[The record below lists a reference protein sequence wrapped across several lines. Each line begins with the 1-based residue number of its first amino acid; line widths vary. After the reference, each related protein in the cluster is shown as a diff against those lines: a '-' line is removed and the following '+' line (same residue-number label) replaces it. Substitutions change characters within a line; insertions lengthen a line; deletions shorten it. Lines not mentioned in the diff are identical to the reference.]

1 MLISSVPVNVALEAD
16 RSVRLEVPQ
25 AAAVTVGDGE
35 ATALGAGWHVLSEL
49 SSDKVLERLAGESF
63 PEAARMAAAYTPAA
77 AGLEREP
84 FGLATTSLQLPV
96 EAAKVLAADVDGDGQ
111 QDLVAVGTEGAVAVR
126 ADGQTLWRFETY
138 QPCRALDVGDLNGD
152 GSPEVAVGCDDHNLY
167 MLKGDGSLL
176 WQFEAKPTKGATI
189 PGPPAIDFVDI
200 VDLEG
205 DGAVEVIVG
214 ANWTHC
220 LDAGGAILRERYL
233 RLSRGRICGDFTCG
247 DVVDVNGDGNKEIVV
262 YYIDSYHMAVVY
274 DHEGNGIIPRDWSYI
289 EGQGHYGVSIVQP
302 QAIAVARVAQGRPP
316 VMVEGGDSHIFMKWC
331 DGELAGETAFYRS
344 GCYSALA
351 TWTPD
356 GEDLAWVY
364 GGTDMGVI
372 SGLHEGSPRDD
383 VNIHAVGWSEVIG
396 RKVSSLWAGDL
407 DGAGGGQVIAGTAD
421 GGLFRLDAATGEVLG
436 TTEATGS
443 AVVDFVMTSQGVAAV
458 HADGMMQFPRAE

>member
-1 MLISSVPVNVALEAD
+1 M
-16 RSVRLEVPQ
+16 
-25 AAAVTVGDGE
+25 
-35 ATALGAGWHVLSEL
+35 
-49 SSDKVLERLAGESF
+49 
-63 PEAARMAAAYTPAA
+63 
-77 AGLEREP
+77 
-84 FGLATTSLQLPV
+84 
-96 EAAKVLAADVDGDGQ
+96 
-111 QDLVAVGTEGAVAVR
+111 
-126 ADGQTLWRFETY
+126 
-138 QPCRALDVGDLNGD
+138 
-152 GSPEVAVGCDDHNLY
+152 
-167 MLKGDGSLL
+167 
-176 WQFEAKPTKGATI
+176 
-189 PGPPAIDFVDI
+189 
-200 VDLEG
+200 
-205 DGAVEVIVG
+205 
-214 ANWTHC
+214 
-220 LDAGGAILRERYL
+220 
-233 RLSRGRICGDFTCG
+233 
-247 DVVDVNGDGNKEIVV
+247 
-262 YYIDSYHMAVVY
+262 
-274 DHEGNGIIPRDWSYI
+274 
-289 EGQGHYGVSIVQP
+289 
-302 QAIAVARVAQGRPP
+302 ARVAQGRPP